1 MLHLPIEVLVLI
13 GNALEPS
20 QRQRLLQVCRRL
32 RTIFFRL
39 VYTELHLTGRR
50 IDLLTRTI
58 QSYPEIASTVQKL
71 VLKDLALRSYG
82 PLELSAG
89 RPHYYSSWVD
99 ERVQQ
104 ASRSPCARKRWRN
117 GLVLGTGDNWGA
129 LILALLENL
138 VDLHIQYPPI
148 PSHIREIIF
157 QAAAPARDSKP
168 ALQKLQKVNI
178 DLPED
183 RFLDPAR
190 DLFPFFHLPSIR
202 SVSAS
207 GIIDSD
213 YVPTVGSKRKDKGKL
228 SAPRRS
234 SVEEIKLDCTCGE
247 AFGMPDYITPCAN
260 LKRFSFTNLY
270 KDSFGAPRDRLLRSE
285 FYEPLLSQKSSLEVL
300 DLNYLGLAYDDTF
313 DNEAGLRENFR
324 LGVAPDRSYGRWFG
338 SFAEFTRLTE
348 LCIRAPNLLN
358 LSDNK
363 QSLKTPL
370 VDTLPRSL
378 QSLFVSYSSDV
389 YVNILVDGL
398 TELVSVH
405 KERFPSLRR
414 ITVCCHEAEI
424 RCVFSQFERLDGL
437 RLVCSNAGLKF
448 EMHHKERCTLH
459 SQDGSSA
466 SHNSSHGPNGSEVR
480 PHRFLERDF
489 SSLLDFEAWLH
500 CRPSVSF

>member
-20 QRQRLLQVCRRL
+20 QRPRLLQVCRRL
-32 RTIFFRL
+32 RAIFFGL

-50 IDLLTRTI
+50 IDLLARTI
-58 QSYPEIASTVQKL
+58 QSNPQIASMVQRL
-71 VLKDLALRSYG
+71 ALKDLALRSYG
-82 PLELSAG
+82 PLDPSVG
-89 RPHYYSSWVD
+89 KPHFYSSWVD

-104 ASRSPCARKRWRN
+104 ASHSHYARKRWRN
-117 GLVLGTGDNWGA
+117 GLVLGMGDNWGA
-129 LILALLENL
+129 LILTLLDNL
-138 VDLHIQYPPI
+138 VDLHIEYPSI
-148 PSHIREIIF
+148 PSEIRKVIF
-157 QAAAPARDSKP
+157 QAAAPAPNPKP
-168 ALQKLQKVNI
+168 ALQKLKKVNI
-178 DLPED
+178 DIPKD
-183 RFLDPAR
+183 RFLNPSR
-190 DLFPFFHLPSIR
+190 DLFPFFHLPSIQ

-207 GIIDSD
+207 GIIDNEH
-213 YVPTVGSKRKDKGKL
+213 VRAAGPKRKSDAKL
-228 SAPRRS
+228 PAPKLS
-234 SVEEIKLDCTCGE
+234 SVEEVHLNCTCDE
-247 AFGMPDYITPCAN
+247 AFGMQAYITPCAN
-260 LKRFSFTNLY
+260 LKKFSFTNLY
-270 KDSFGAPRDRLLRSE
+270 KDSFGAPRDRLLQQE
-285 FYEPLLSQKSSLEVL
+285 FYRPLLSHKNSLEVL

-324 LGVAPDRSYGRWFG
+324 LGVAPDRTYGRWFG

-358 LSDNK
+358 LSNDK

-389 YVNILVDGL
+389 YIDILIDGL
-398 TELVSVH
+398 TELVRVRE
-405 KERFPSLRR
+405 ERFPSLRR

-424 RCVFSQFERLDGL
+424 RCVFSQFERIDGL

-448 EMHHKERCTLH
+448 EMHHKDRRAQLEPPT
-459 SQDGSSA
+459 SS
-466 SHNSSHGPNGSEVR
+466 NSSHEANGSEVR

-489 SSLLDFEAWLH
+489 SSWLDFEAWLH

>member
-1 MLHLPIEVLVLI
+1 MLHLPAEVLVLI

-20 QRQRLLQVCRRL
+20 QRPRLLQVCRRL
-32 RTIFFRL
+32 RAIFFRL

-58 QSYPEIASTVQKL
+58 QSNPQVASTVQKL
-71 VLKDLALRSYG
+71 ALTDLALRSYG
-82 PLELSAG
+82 PRELSVG
-89 RPHYYSSWVD
+89 RTHYYSSWLD

-104 ASRSPCARKRWRN
+104 ANRPHCLRKRWRN
-117 GLVLGTGDNWGA
+117 GLVLGMGDNWGA
-129 LILALLENL
+129 LVLTSLVNL
-138 VDLHIQYPPI
+138 VDLHVEYPPI
-148 PSHIREIIF
+148 PAQIREVIF

-168 ALQKLQKVNI
+168 ALQKLKKVNI

-183 RFLDPAR
+183 KFLDPVR

-202 SVSAS
+202 SVSAR

-213 YVPTVGSKRKDKGKL
+213 AVPMVGPKRQDTGQLAAPKL
-228 SAPRRS
+228 S
-234 SVEEIKLDCTCGE
+234 SVEEIHLSCTCGE
-247 AFGMPDYITPCAN
+247 AFGMPAYITPCAN
-260 LKRFSFTNLY
+260 LRKFSFTNLC
-270 KDSFGAPRDRLLRSE
+270 KDSFGAPRDSLLREE
-285 FYEPLLSQKSSLEVL
+285 FYRPLLSQKNSLEVL

-324 LGVAPDRSYGRWFG
+324 LGVVPDRTYTRWFG
-338 SFAEFTRLTE
+338 SFAEFTRLRE

-363 QSLKTPL
+363 QRLKTPL

-378 QSLFVSYSSDV
+378 QSLFVSYSSEV
-389 YVNILVDGL
+389 YVAILIDGL
-398 TELVSVH
+398 TELVRVR

-424 RCVFSQFERLDGL
+424 RCVFSQFERIDGL

-448 EMHHKERCTLH
+448 EMHHKDRRA
-459 SQDGSSA
+459 QQGPSA
-466 SHNSSHGPNGSEVR
+466 PSNSSHGVNGSEVR